1 MNASLLHIC
10 HQSFFGGIAATGF
23 AVLFNCK
30 PRNLPFYFGAG
41 ALGLATRTIGQEFG
55 LSLAVASFFAALL
68 LAIIDRSIR
77 NFPSPGGSVLPLV
90 GAIAMLPGSLAAKVF
105 VSVFAFLRTGQSR
118 GAEAVITTWED
129 LMMLIFTLA
138 ALGTALALP
147 SLISA
152 AKTKGEN

>member
-1 MNASLLHIC
+1 MNASLLYTL
-10 HQSFFGGIAATGF
+10 HQSFFGGIAAAGF

-41 ALGLATRTIGQEFG
+41 ALALALRTIGQEFG
-55 LSLAVASFFAALL
+55 LSLVVASFFSALL
-68 LAIIDRSIR
+68 LAIADRAIR
-77 NFPSPGGSVLPLV
+77 NFPSPSGSVLPLV

-105 VSVFAFLRTGQSR
+105 VNVFAFLRTGKSR
-118 GAEAVITTWED
+118 GADATITTWED

-147 SLISA
+147 SLIPA
-152 AKTKGEN
+152 ARTKGEN